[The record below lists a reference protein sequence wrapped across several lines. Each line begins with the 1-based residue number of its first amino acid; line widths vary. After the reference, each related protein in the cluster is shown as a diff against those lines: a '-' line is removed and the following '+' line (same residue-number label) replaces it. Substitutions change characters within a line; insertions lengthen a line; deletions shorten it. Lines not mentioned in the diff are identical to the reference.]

1 MKIDNK
7 RLIKELKNIY
17 KSIGIIIELFEEN
30 NNKSQKGK
38 LIQKPPAAS
47 REELKEEWKALQNR
61 YDGSLDAEKMID
73 EFVASKSKNYLIAFI
88 KANDLPIQ
96 AKESKTKIANSIKGL
111 LKVGSTITGNKNT

>member
-1 MKIDNK
+1 MEIDNK

-96 AKESKTKIANSIKGL
+96 AKESKTKIANGIKGL
-111 LKVGSTITGNKNT
+111 LKVGSTITGNKNV

>member
-1 MKIDNK
+1 MDIDKK

-17 KSIGIIIELFEEN
+17 KSIGIIIELLEEN
-30 NNKSQKGK
+30 NNKPQKGK
-38 LIQKPPAAS
+38 LIRKPAAAS
-47 REELKEEWKALQNR
+47 GEELKEEWKALQNR